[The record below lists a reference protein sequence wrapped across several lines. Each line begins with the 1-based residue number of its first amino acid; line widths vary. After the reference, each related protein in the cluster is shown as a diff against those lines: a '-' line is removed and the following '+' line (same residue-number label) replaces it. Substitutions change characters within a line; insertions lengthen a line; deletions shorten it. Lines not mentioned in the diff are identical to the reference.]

1 MITKKQGLILILIF
15 SGGGS
20 NCSVFCALN
29 ILLEQFKNEQ
39 TVDVCRTVKK
49 LKTQRPHMIETYV
62 CEKKD
67 SLICILDITII
78 KLFFMI
84 IKDQY
89 EFLYQCLVEFIDKF
103 GIYSQSSGSFHSRN
117 SFDKKSPIRDHFN
130 SIHLNID

>member
-1 MITKKQGLILILIF
+1 
-15 SGGGS
+15 
-20 NCSVFCALN
+20 
-29 ILLEQFKNEQ
+29 
-39 TVDVCRTVKK
+39 
-49 LKTQRPHMIETYV
+49 MIETYV
-62 CEKKD
+62 SERFFDFNTLMINDYK
-67 SLICILDITII
+67 T
-78 KLFFMI
+78 FMI